1 LTYVDTL
8 LSYGIPIV
16 FGWVFAVQVGVPIPT
31 VPLLVAVGALGALG
45 KLNLGSA
52 LLAALGGSVVADLI
66 WYGVGR
72 RWGNRGLRVA
82 VVGRAREL
90 FLAHRLGALVLG
102 KFFFE
107 VNAAVAALAGSSGI
121 RVGEFLVYETASA
134 ALWAGV
140 WVGVSYV
147 LQNSVK
153 DGTAAAAA
161 LGVGLIVEIAAL
173 LLVYSAVKYG
183 RRRGSTPG
191 ATTP

>member
-140 WVGVSYV
+140 WVGVGYV

-191 ATTP
+191 GTTP